1 MLKVAKIA
9 VLGAAALDTIVKVDN
24 FPSADE
30 IVFPQS
36 INKYPGGSTA
46 NIAVGLKRL
55 GLETSFLG
63 KIGDDTEGSLIKED
77 FIKEGVDTSYLCV
90 EKDSTS
96 AQAFIAVN
104 NSGERVIYSLGGT
117 ALYDQE
123 AEIDQVD
130 FSDFAGLYIGEVLTN
145 IGLKVINKAKEFKTP
160 IFYSPGGI
168 FSALGLKEV
177 GYLVKN
183 SDYLLLNLPELKLLS
198 GYDHKEDAI
207 QKLLNYGARNLVVT
221 EGVLGSGFYS
231 NDSSFFVEAF
241 KVKAVDSTG
250 AGDSFT
256 SGFITGIYAGYKMKE
271 CLRLGNACAA
281 FTVMKMGA
289 RTAMPRLCEVINFI
303 G

>member
-1 MLKVAKIA
+1 MAKIA
-9 VLGAAALDTIVKVDN
+9 VLGAAALDTIVKVDR
-24 FPSADE
+24 FPNADE
-30 IVFPQS
+30 IVFPLS

-63 KIGDDTEGSLIKED
+63 KIGTDTEGSSIKED
-77 FIKEGVDTSYLCV
+77 FIKEGVDTLYLYI

-96 AQAFIAVN
+96 AQTFIAVN

-123 AEIDQVD
+123 AEIDKVD
-130 FSDFAGLYIGEVLTN
+130 FSDFSGLYIGEVLSN

-168 FSALGLKEV
+168 FCELGLEQI

-183 SDYLLLNLPELKLLS
+183 CNYLLLNLPELKLLS
-198 GYDHKEDAI
+198 GCNNKDDAI
-207 QKLLNYGARNLVVT
+207 QKLLNYGACNLVVT
-221 EGVLGSGFYS
+221 EGVLGSGYYS
-231 NDSSFFVEAF
+231 KDSSFFVKAF
-241 KVKAVDSTG
+241 DVKALDSTG

-256 SGFITGIYAGYKMKE
+256 SGFIMGIYAGRKIEE
-271 CLRLGNACAA
+271 CLKLGNACAA

-289 RTAMPRLCEVINFI
+289 RTAMPRLSEVINFI